1 MLDVL
6 AQYLIRRFMVFFLSS
21 RRRHTICAL
30 VTGVQT
36 CALPIYLAIG
46 RGGEGRLRGIGEFQP
61 CFVEFFQNAEAD
73 LVTGQINLL
82 EVRIEDIEFQFE
94 IKRTRTETDKAAA
107 DERAAIGFD
116 NFPKHSWNTCGR
128 VRLGLIDDANREFHP
143 PMVKVHIRSE
153 EHTS

>member
-1 MLDVL
+1 MTRRVIPRQLRVL
-6 AQYLIRRFMVFFLSS
+6 SDSTFSVTWRNFSIR
-21 RRRHTICAL
+21 HDH
-30 VTGVQT
+30 
-36 CALPIYLAIG
+36 LAIG

-116 NFPKHSWNTCGR
+116 NFPTHSWNTCGT
-128 VRLGLIDDANREFHP
+128 VRIRLISEANPDRKS
-143 PMVKVHIRSE
+143 MQ
-153 EHTS
+153 